1 MKNQFSI
8 LSKAL
13 LGLLMITL
21 ISCSDDP
28 DPIEAEPS
36 LAVVEDEFA
45 INAAYEDLDF
55 LTLDVLQSSGLGL
68 RTQSVADLCAN
79 ANVTHDENG
88 KKITVDFGSG
98 CTSPNG
104 VIRKGKILLS
114 YTGSNF
120 LFPGTSIAA
129 TFDGYEVNGL
139 KIQGKRTIT
148 NGGIDLINSKVTLNV
163 KIENGIITWPD
174 NSFVTY
180 TSSQVR
186 QVTLGSEGYEV
197 AVTGTASGKSR
208 EGFDYTAAVTE
219 SLIINEECARTGVY
233 IPSKGLLAFT
243 YQGFAVSVNYGT
255 GDCDKVVEITY
266 PGGSKEITLD

>member
-1 MKNQFSI
+1 MKNQFSS
-8 LSKAL
+8 LSIAM

-21 ISCSDDP
+21 ISCSDDS
-28 DPIEAEPS
+28 DPTEAEPS

-68 RTQSVADLCAN
+68 RTLSVADLCAS
-79 ANVTHDENG
+79 ANVNHDENG

-104 VIRKGKILLS
+104 VIRKGKIILS

-120 LFPGTSIAA
+120 FFPGTAITAV
-129 TFDGYEVNGL
+129 FEGYEVNGL

-174 NSFVTY
+174 NTFVTY
-180 TSSQVR
+180 TSTQIR
-186 QVTLGSEGYEV
+186 QVTLGSAGYEV

-243 YQGFAVSVNYGT
+243 YLGIAVSVNYGT

>member
-1 MKNQFSI
+1 MNKQFSI
-8 LSKAL
+8 PSIAVSA
-13 LGLLMITL
+13 LLMISL
-21 ISCSDDP
+21 FSCSDDP
-28 DPIEAEPS
+28 DPIETEPS
-36 LAVVEDEFA
+36 LAVVEDDFA

-68 RTQSVADLCAN
+68 RTQSKADLCAS
-79 ANVTHDENG
+79 ANITHDENG
-88 KKITVDFGSG
+88 KKITVDFGTG

-120 LFPGTSIAA
+120 LFPGTSITA

-139 KIQGKRTIT
+139 KVQGSRTLT
-148 NGGIDLINSKVTLNV
+148 NGGIDLINSKVLLNV
-163 KIENGIITWPD
+163 KIENGVITWPD

-180 TSSQVR
+180 NSTQVR

-197 AVTGTASGKSR
+197 SVTGTASGKSR
-208 EGFDYTAAVTE
+208 EGFDYTATVTE
-219 SLIINEECARTGVY
+219 SLIINEECARTGIY
-233 IPSKGLLAFT
+233 IPSKGTLAFT
-243 YQGFAVSVNYGT
+243 YQGIGVTVKYGT
-255 GDCDKVVEITY
+255 GTCDKVVEITY